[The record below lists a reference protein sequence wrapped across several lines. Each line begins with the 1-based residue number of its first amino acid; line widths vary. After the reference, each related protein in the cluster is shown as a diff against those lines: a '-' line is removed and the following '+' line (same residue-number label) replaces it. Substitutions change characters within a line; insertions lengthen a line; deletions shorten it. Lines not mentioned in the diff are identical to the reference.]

1 MGCGASSAVQVAPID
16 DNHVIAGE
24 SNRKKHLDSKNVV
37 AINGC
42 PPKAGFKFAF
52 FPNKIN
58 VISNKE
64 SVITISIGIQTE
76 SDINGIKT
84 QYTQTDFTLFPEDEL
99 ELMMNDSNHY
109 ESDEESNVCN
119 KSSNDFDSDNV
130 EVDKS
135 VLLQTDGSHDRR
147 NVKKISSKVTIDVG
161 IQVKRSKITS
171 ATQTRICL
179 INSQVVPNVLNSKK
193 FMNSRN
199 IKHSTNLRKAINVDI
214 ESCRLWTAPSKIQ
227 DVNSLDVESLNLL
240 KSNFQDFESQ
250 TDPLLSTVLAANSAG
265 NDLTVLQSYD
275 ISSPFAHIE
284 KELLYSSKNSFK
296 NKVPDNIL
304 QDSLNRL
311 LEDMDDSFTA
321 KRG

>member
-1 MGCGASSAVQVAPID
+1 MGCGASSAVQVAPIN
-16 DNHVIAGE
+16 DNDVIANE
-24 SNRKKHLDSKNVV
+24 NNRKNQLDSKNVV

-42 PPKAGFKFAF
+42 PPKAGFKFTF

-58 VISNKE
+58 PISNKG

-84 QYTQTDFTLFPEDEL
+84 QYTQTDFILFPEDEL

-130 EVDKS
+130 EVNKS
-135 VLLQTDGSHDRR
+135 VLLQTDESHHRR
-147 NVKKISSKVTIDVG
+147 NVKKISTQVTVDVG
-161 IQVKRSKITS
+161 IQVKMSKITR
-171 ATQTRICL
+171 ATQTRLCL
-179 INSQVVPNVLNSKK
+179 INSQVVPNVLKNKK
-193 FMNSRN
+193 FTNSRN
-199 IKHSTNLRKAINVDI
+199 IKHSTNLRKSMSVDI
-214 ESCRLWTAPSKIQ
+214 ESYRLWTAPSKVQ
-227 DVNSLDVESLNLL
+227 DLNSLDVENLNLL

-284 KELLYSSKNSFK
+284 KELLHSSKNNFT

-304 QDSLNRL
+304 QDSLSRL

-321 KRG
+321 KKG

>member
-1 MGCGASSAVQVAPID
+1 MGCGASSAVQVAPIS
-16 DNHVIAGE
+16 DNPVIANE
-24 SNRKKHLDSKNVV
+24 NNRKKQLDSKNVV

-52 FPNKIN
+52 FTNKIN
-58 VISNKE
+58 AISNK
-64 SVITISIGIQTE
+64 VITISIGIQTE

-84 QYTQTDFTLFPEDEL
+84 QYTQTDFILFPEDEL
-99 ELMMNDSNHY
+99 ELMMNSNHY

-130 EVDKS
+130 EVNKS
-135 VLLQTDGSHDRR
+135 VLLQTDELHDRR
-147 NVKKISSKVTIDVG
+147 NVKKISTQVTIDVG
-161 IQVKRSKITS
+161 IQVKKSKITS
-171 ATQTRICL
+171 ATQTRLCL
-179 INSQVVPNVLNSKK
+179 INSQIVPNVLNNKK
-193 FMNSRN
+193 FTNSRN
-199 IKHSTNLRKAINVDI
+199 IKHSTNLRKAMSVDI
-214 ESCRLWTAPSKIQ
+214 ENYRLQTAPSKVS
-227 DVNSLDVESLNLL
+227 DVKSLDVESLNLL

-284 KELLYSSKNSFK
+284 KELLHSSNYNFK
-296 NKVPDNIL
+296 NKVPHDIL
-304 QDSLNRL
+304 QDSLSRL

-321 KRG
+321 KKG